1 MNKFK
6 PIRHILYPVK
16 HMYKLS
22 WKLRSDDIGGSER
35 LYRAEFTSTLM
46 ISPTITPLT
55 HTHTSLYHSYF
66 PICSEKMSH
75 THVTVYCVPIHT
87 HCKSRKKVQR
97 CRHRW
102 NILKTLHVWC
112 FLIYFVIHALFAWVY
127 FNPNSWTHFQAQN
140 ATVSDSEFIT
150 KQIIRVKNI

>member
-35 LYRAEFTSTLM
+35 LYRAEFTSRLM

-75 THVTVYCVPIHT
+75 THTHTSQYIVYPYT
-87 HCKSRKKVQR
+87 HIAIVGRKCKDVD
-97 CRHRW
+97 
-102 NILKTLHVWC
+102 IDE
-112 FLIYFVIHALFAWVY
+112 IY
-127 FNPNSWTHFQAQN
+127 
-140 ATVSDSEFIT
+140 
-150 KQIIRVKNI
+150 

>member
-35 LYRAEFTSTLM
+35 LYRAEFTSRLM

-75 THVTVYCVPIHT
+75 THMSQYIVYPYT
-87 HCKSRKKVQR
+87 HIAIVRRKCKDVD
-97 CRHRW
+97 
-102 NILKTLHVWC
+102 IDE
-112 FLIYFVIHALFAWVY
+112 IY
-127 FNPNSWTHFQAQN
+127 
-140 ATVSDSEFIT
+140 
-150 KQIIRVKNI
+150 